1 MDFGSPAPSSGFRR
15 RGGARLGR
23 DHVAL
28 YAAEPPGRAGP
39 AAPGG
44 PVPRAR
50 RVAWRPKRDGW
61 TVGRL
66 ESWVWLGV
74 CDCDISCFFFGASR
88 IENDRDI
95 ELDLNGIPST
105 MINGYFMGI

>member
-1 MDFGSPAPSSGFRR
+1 MEFGSPAPSNGFRR

-28 YAAEPPGRAGP
+28 HAAEPPGGAGP

-50 RVAWRPKRDGW
+50 RVALLKRGGDGW
-61 TVGRL
+61 TVG
-66 ESWVWLGV
+66 ELGPV
-74 CDCDISCFFFGASR
+74 GCLFVKFHVFFCASR